1 MGKQMKAK
9 DVKCYY
15 LCPKN
20 FSRSC
25 DDVLGCEDAV
35 EKETCNC
42 DKESLRRVLNLQ
54 KRAARVI
61 LNAPP
66 PSSTISSLVQL
77 AEMVAYTDALISK
90 CIIAY
95 KR

>member
-1 MGKQMKAK
+1 MEKQMKAK
-9 DVKCYY
+9 DLKCYY

-25 DDVLGCEDAV
+25 NDVLGCENAV
-35 EKETCNC
+35 GKETRNC
-42 DKESLRRVLNLQ
+42 DKESLKRVLNLQ

-66 PSSTISSLVQL
+66 LAPSVPLFNGRKWLPTHML
-77 AEMVAYTDALISK
+77 
-90 CIIAY
+90 
-95 KR
+95 

>member
-1 MGKQMKAK
+1 MEKQMKAK

-25 DDVLGCEDAV
+25 NDVLGCENAV
-35 EKETCNC
+35 GKETRNC
-42 DKESLRRVLNLQ
+42 DKESLKRVLNLQ

-66 PSSTISSLVQL
+66 LAPSVPLFNGRKWLPTHML
-77 AEMVAYTDALISK
+77 
-90 CIIAY
+90 
-95 KR
+95 

>member
-1 MGKQMKAK
+1 MVMRVSPGLSHMGKQMKAK

-66 PSSTISSLVQL
+66 LAPSVPLFNGRKWLPTQTL
-77 AEMVAYTDALISK
+77 
-90 CIIAY
+90 
-95 KR
+95 